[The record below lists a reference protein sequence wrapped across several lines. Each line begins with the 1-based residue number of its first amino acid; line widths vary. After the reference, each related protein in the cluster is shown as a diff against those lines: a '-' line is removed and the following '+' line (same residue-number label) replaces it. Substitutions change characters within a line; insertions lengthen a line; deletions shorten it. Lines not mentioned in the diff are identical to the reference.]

1 MYINSDLSLVVAL
14 QQNWDSPQ
22 RKTGISS
29 DDLTNLRAI
38 SNQLEETGQTQLQRN
53 ASFVWVLDSNL

>member
-1 MYINSDLSLVVAL
+1 MYINSDLPLVVTL
-14 QQNWDSPQ
+14 QQNWNSAQ

-53 ASFVWVLDSNL
+53 ASFV